1 MKGRSIPYSAA
12 ELAFIQSVSQWPR
25 EEALSAF
32 SQKFKRDD
40 VSLQNFN
47 ALCKRKGWLTGRTGC
62 FTQGTAPHN
71 KGKPCPPG
79 KGGNHPNA
87 RRTQFRAGERSGVAV
102 KLWKPIG
109 TERIT
114 VDGYIERKVNNDL
127 PLQRRWKPVQLI
139 NWEAIKGP
147 LPAGHVLKCLD
158 GNRQNTDP
166 ANWEAIP
173 RALLPTL
180 NGGRFKTRMA
190 FDEAPAELK
199 PTVMAIA
206 KLRHRAK
213 ELSK

>member
-12 ELAFIQSVSQWPR
+12 ELVFIQSVSQWPR
-25 EEALSAF
+25 ADALAAF
-32 SQKFKRDD
+32 SQKFRRDD

-62 FTQGTAPHN
+62 FAQGAAPHN

-114 VDGYIERKVNNDL
+114 ADGYIERKVNNDL

-139 NWEAIKGP
+139 NWEASNGP
-147 LPAGHVLKCLD
+147 LSAGHILKCLD

-166 ANWEAIP
+166 RNWEAIP
-173 RALLPTL
+173 RALLPVL

-213 ELSK
+213 EVSQ